1 MYHDKHKHEHSPK
14 LKKRCLVSASRLAEM
29 LQPTPNL
36 RNAAYLSV
44 HKTAGPSNQTES
56 MNVQSHMSTLPRSTR
71 NRTNSVNLEDYETDN
86 IDTEDADLMRRTYR
100 PATIKVENNPSLDE
114 QSSPMQEKRT
124 RDTISLPRREGLRPR
139 KSTIRH
145 SSQDSEDQECTEEED
160 DRNKGEAGDEGE
172 EDEVDEVEE
181 EGEEGKEQEG
191 RRRYALRNRT
201 EARRFSLEKEE
212 NQRLQS
218 PPRKV
223 LHKGMGIKNA
233 RDARR
238 GGSRAEKHRCAQR
251 VDDSD
256 DSLLVDEMDQ
266 GPVGSSSWM
275 HVGNTNFGQQWVC
288 GGLDMHN
295 ATAWGL
301 KVAASGWG
309 HQGDTFGYG
318 GVGAQP
324 AEPSSKGGA
333 DIQPL
338 QVDETVSFDDIG
350 GLSDHIDAL
359 KEMVFFPL
367 LYPDFFAN
375 YHISPPRGV
384 LLCGPPGTGKTLIA
398 RALACAASK
407 AGQKVNFYMR
417 KGADVLSKW
426 VGEAERQ
433 LKLLFLEAQRNQP
446 SIIFFD
452 EIDGLAPVRSSKQEQ
467 IHNSIVSTLLA
478 LMDGLDSRGQV
489 VLIGAT
495 NRIDAIDGALR
506 RPGRFDREFVF
517 SLPDCKARAEILK
530 IHTRKWKNPLSEE
543 IRMELAA
550 ACMGYCGA
558 DLKALCTEAAI
569 NAFREKYPQIYTSD
583 DKFVIDLDS
592 VKVEK
597 HDFLEAMS
605 TITPAAHRGATVQSR
620 PLSPVIAPCLQGQ
633 LKIISDYIS
642 DIFYVVAKGDKKD
655 SLNDSSR
662 HLAKLLGFPYG
673 SSIPFVYRPR
683 LLLCGKEGAGLDHI
697 GPAVLHELERFP
709 VHCLGLPSLLS
720 DPSARTPEEA
730 LVHIVGEARR
740 TTPSI
745 LYLPQ
750 LQLWWETAHDQL
762 RAVLL
767 SILEELPSDLPLLLL
782 ATSSVPSDELDGEAA
797 SLFGRRYIYQVEKPS
812 SDDRCRFISQLVD
825 AVLTIP
831 DQQVVVTPKKNVSNP
846 ELPKVPKAARGPS
859 ETELRAKV
867 EAEEHAIRRLRMC
880 LRDVCSRLLYEKRF
894 SVFHY
899 PVMDEDAPD
908 YYAIVQNPMDITTLL
923 QRVDNRRY
931 LTCSAFLQDVELIP
945 ANAKAYNGDDYN
957 GARIVSR
964 AYALRDAILGMLSQ
978 MDPALVAFCDKIAAQ
993 GGPTRLSEDSTTN
1006 FPSNPVAQP
1015 VHITRAS
1022 ECLRNVQPD
1031 MNVSQSYEV
1040 LKRSKQ
1046 NSDPDQGKV
1055 VAGDSDPFAEDR
1067 SQPMEIDTPGQNTL
1081 KTKCLH
1087 GSVTNEAFKGVQ
1099 QCEANNQE
1107 EIMNQPEHKSS
1118 SKVPISNHL
1127 AVQIESIE
1135 DNFVKC
1141 TEGYGISELERLYAL
1156 ICRRVISLADANK
1169 PTIIKFLKDF
1179 SSDESN
1185 FHR

>member
-1 MYHDKHKHEHSPK
+1 MSAAALFCMSYGWKSVNLPFTCKTQWRVKEIETEGEEEFAKESP
-14 LKKRCLVSASRLAEM
+14 AQE
-29 LQPTPNL
+29 
-36 RNAAYLSV
+36 V
-44 HKTAGPSNQTES
+44 HKTAGPSNLTES
-56 MNVQSHMSTLPRSTR
+56 MNVQSHTSTPPRSTR
-71 NRTNSVNLEDYETDN
+71 NRINSVNLEDYEIDN
-86 IDTEDADLMRRTYR
+86 IDTEDADLMRQTYR
-100 PATIKVENNPSLDE
+100 PATIKVENNPSQDE

-124 RDTISLPRREGLRPR
+124 RDTISLPWREALRPR

-160 DRNKGEAGDEGE
+160 DRNKGEARDEGE

-191 RRRYALRNRT
+191 RRWYALQNRT
-201 EARRFSLEKEE
+201 EARSFSLEKEE
-212 NQRLQS
+212 KQRLQS

-233 RDARR
+233 HDARR

-266 GPVGSSSWM
+266 GPIGSSSWM
-275 HVGNTNFGQQWVC
+275 HH
-288 GGLDMHN
+288 LD
-295 ATAWGL
+295 
-301 KVAASGWG
+301 
-309 HQGDTFGYG
+309 GDT
-318 GVGAQP
+318 
-324 AEPSSKGGA
+324 K
-333 DIQPL
+333 
-338 QVDETVSFDDIG
+338 VDETVSFDDIG
-350 GLSDHIDAL
+350 GLSNHIDAL

-384 LLCGPPGTGKTLIA
+384 LLCGPLGTGKTLIS

-407 AGQKVNFYMR
+407 VGQKVNFYMR
-417 KGADVLSKW
+417 KGANVLSKW
-426 VGEAERQ
+426 VGEAEQQ
-433 LKLLFLEAQRNQP
+433 LKLLFEEAQRNQP

-478 LMDGLDSRGQV
+478 LMDGLDSRGQL
-489 VLIGAT
+489 VLIGVT
-495 NRIDAIDGALR
+495 NRTDAIDGALR
-506 RPGRFDREFVF
+506 RPSQFDREFVF
-517 SLPDCKARAEILK
+517 SLPDCKAQAEILK
-530 IHTRKWKNPLSEE
+530 IHTRKWKNPLSKEL
-543 IRMELAA
+543 RMELAI
-550 ACMGYCGA
+550 ACMGYCGV
-558 DLKALCTEAAI
+558 DLKALCTKATI

-592 VKVEK
+592 LKVEK

-605 TITPAAHRGATVQSR
+605 TITPVAHRCATVQSR

-633 LKIISDYIS
+633 LKIISHYIS

-655 SLNDSSR
+655 SLNDSSH

-673 SSIPFVYRPR
+673 SSIPFFYRPR

-697 GPAVLHELERFP
+697 GPAVLHKLERFP

-720 DPSARTPEEA
+720 DPSARTPEEV

-750 LQLWWETAHDQL
+750 LQLC
-762 RAVLL
+762 
-767 SILEELPSDLPLLLL
+767 
-782 ATSSVPSDELDGEAA
+782 
-797 SLFGRRYIYQVEKPS
+797 YQVEKPS
-812 SDDRCRFISQLVD
+812 LDDRCRFISQLVD
-825 AVLTIP
+825 VVLTIP
-831 DQQVVVTPKKNVSNP
+831 DQQVVITPKKNVSNP

-859 ETELRAKV
+859 ETELHAK
-867 EAEEHAIRRLRMC
+867 
-880 LRDVCSRLLYEKRF
+880 
-894 SVFHY
+894 
-899 PVMDEDAPD
+899 
-908 YYAIVQNPMDITTLL
+908 
-923 QRVDNRRY
+923 
-931 LTCSAFLQDVELIP
+931 
-945 ANAKAYNGDDYN
+945 
-957 GARIVSR
+957 
-964 AYALRDAILGMLSQ
+964 ILGMLSQ

-1015 VHITRAS
+1015 VHITRTS

-1031 MNVSQSYEV
+1031 MNVSQSYEG

-1081 KTKCLH
+1081 
-1087 GSVTNEAFKGVQ
+1087 
-1099 QCEANNQE
+1099 
-1107 EIMNQPEHKSS
+1107 
-1118 SKVPISNHL
+1118 
-1127 AVQIESIE
+1127 
-1135 DNFVKC
+1135 
-1141 TEGYGISELERLYAL
+1141 
-1156 ICRRVISLADANK
+1156 
-1169 PTIIKFLKDF
+1169 
-1179 SSDESN
+1179 
-1185 FHR
+1185 

>member
-1 MYHDKHKHEHSPK
+1 
-14 LKKRCLVSASRLAEM
+14 A
-29 LQPTPNL
+29 
-36 RNAAYLSV
+36 
-44 HKTAGPSNQTES
+44 HKTAGPSSQTENV
-56 MNVQSHMSTLPRSTR
+56 NVQSHITLRRSTR
-71 NRTNSVNLEDYETDN
+71 KRKISVNLEDYETDN
-86 IDTEDADLMRRTYR
+86 TDTEDADLMRRTYR
-100 PATIKVENNPSLDE
+100 SSSTKVENNPSQDE
-114 QSSPMQEKRT
+114 QSSPVQQKKT
-124 RDTISLPRREGLRPR
+124 RGTASLPRREGLRPR
-139 KSTIRH
+139 RSTRSTMQQ
-145 SSQDSEDQECTEEED
+145 SSQDSEEDQESSEEED
-160 DRNKGEAGDEGE
+160 DREEGEGGNEGE
-172 EDEVDEVEE
+172 EDGEEEVEE
-181 EGEEGKEQEG
+181 EGEEGEEQEG

-201 EARRFSLEKEE
+201 EVRRFSPEKEE
-212 NQRLQS
+212 KQRPRS
-218 PPRKV
+218 PPRRV
-223 LHKGMGIKNA
+223 LHQGMGAKNA
-233 RDARR
+233 REARR
-238 GGSRAEKHRCAQR
+238 GGSKPYKRHRAPRI
-251 VDDSD
+251 DDSD

-266 GPVGSSSWM
+266 GPVGSFLRG
-275 HVGNTNFGQQWVC
+275 GNRNFGPQWIC
-288 GGLDMHN
+288 GGLDMHST
-295 ATAWGL
+295 TAWGL
-301 KVAASGWG
+301 NVAASGWG

-318 GVGAQP
+318 GVGAQT
-324 AEPSSKGGA
+324 AGPSSKGGA

-338 QVDETVSFDDIG
+338 QVDETVTFDDIG
-350 GLSDHIDAL
+350 GLSHYIDAL

-433 LKLLFLEAQRNQP
+433 LKLLFEEAQRNQP

-517 SLPDCKARAEILK
+517 PLPDCKARAEILK
-530 IHTRKWKNPLSEE
+530 IHTRKWKNPPSEE
-543 IRMELAA
+543 LKTELAA
-550 ACMGYCGA
+550 ACVGYCGA

-569 NAFREKYPQIYTSD
+569 RAFRQKYPQVYTSD
-583 DKFVIDLDS
+583 DEFVIDVDS

-605 TITPAAHRGATVQSR
+605 TITPAAHRGAIVHSR
-620 PLSPVIAPCLQGQ
+620 PLSPVIAPCLQEH
-633 LKIISDYIS
+633 LKIIRNH
-642 DIFYVVAKGDKKD
+642 IFEIFPIVAKGDTKD
-655 SLNDSSR
+655 SLEDNS
-662 HLAKLLGFPYG
+662 HNLAKLFGYPYG

-683 LLLCGKEGAGLDHI
+683 ILLCGKEGAGLDHI
-697 GPAVLHELERFP
+697 GPAVLHDLERFP
-709 VHCLGLPSLLS
+709 VHSLGLPSLLS
-720 DPSARTPEEA
+720 DLSAKTPEEA

-767 SILEELPSDLPLLLL
+767 TLLQELPSDLPVLLL

-797 SLFGRRYIYQVEKPS
+797 ALFFRRYTYQVEKPTS
-812 SDDRCRFISQLVD
+812 EDRHKFFLQLVE
-825 AVLTIP
+825 AVLSIP
-831 DQQVVVTPKKNVSNP
+831 DQQVVQSPEKNVSIP
-846 ELPKVPKAARGPS
+846 ELAKVPKVARGPS
-859 ETELRAKV
+859 GTELRAKA

-908 YYAIVQNPMDITTLL
+908 YYSIVQNPMDVATLL
-923 QRVDNRRY
+923 QRVDNGRY

-964 AYALRDAILGMLSQ
+964 AFALRDAVHGMLSQ

-993 GGPTRLSEDSTTN
+993 GGPTRLSEDSATN
-1006 FPSNPVAQP
+1006 FPSNPVVQP
-1015 VHITRAS
+1015 VHVTRAS
-1022 ECLRNVQPD
+1022 ARLRHVQPE
-1031 MNVSQSYEV
+1031 MNVTQSYEV
-1040 LKRSKQ
+1040 LKRSKRT
-1046 NSDPDQGKV
+1046 NDPDQGEV
-1055 VAGDSDPFAEDR
+1055 LGGNSDPFVEDR
-1067 SQPMEIDTPGQNTL
+1067 SQAMEIDTLGQDAPPTSKSPHSNVANETFKDLQQSINGEVNVKNDITSKPLPPTDVAENTIAEVED
-1081 KTKCLH
+1081 
-1087 GSVTNEAFKGVQ
+1087 GES
-1099 QCEANNQE
+1099 
-1107 EIMNQPEHKSS
+1107 KSS
-1118 SKVPISNHL
+1118 PKMPISKNL
-1127 AVQIESIE
+1127 VEQIESIKQI
-1135 DNFVKC
+1135 FVQF
-1141 TEGYGISELERLYAL
+1141 TDGYGISELERLYT
-1156 ICRRVISLADANK
+1156 R
-1169 PTIIKFLKDF
+1169 
-1179 SSDESN
+1179 
-1185 FHR
+1185 

>member
-1 MYHDKHKHEHSPK
+1 
-14 LKKRCLVSASRLAEM
+14 
-29 LQPTPNL
+29 
-36 RNAAYLSV
+36 
-44 HKTAGPSNQTES
+44 
-56 MNVQSHMSTLPRSTR
+56 MNVQSHTSTPPRSTR

-86 IDTEDADLMRRTYR
+86 IDTEDADLMRQTYR
-100 PATIKVENNPSLDE
+100 PATIKVENNPSQDE
-114 QSSPMQEKRT
+114 QSK
-124 RDTISLPRREGLRPR
+124 
-139 KSTIRH
+139 
-145 SSQDSEDQECTEEED
+145 EED

-191 RRRYALRNRT
+191 RRQYALRNRT
-201 EARRFSLEKEE
+201 EVTRFSLEKEE
-212 NQRLQS
+212 KQRLQS

-223 LHKGMGIKNA
+223 LHKGMRIKNA
-233 RDARR
+233 RDLRR
-238 GGSRAEKHRCAQR
+238 GGSRAEKHHCAQR
-251 VDDSD
+251 VDYSD
-256 DSLLVDEMDQ
+256 DSVLVDEMDQ
-266 GPVGSSSWM
+266 GLVGSSSWM

-295 ATAWGL
+295 ATAWDL

-309 HQGDTFGYG
+309 HQGDMFGYG

-338 QVDETVSFDDIG
+338 QVDKTVSFNDIG

-367 LYPDFFAN
+367 LYPAFFAN

-384 LLCGPPGTGKTLIA
+384 LLCGPPGTGKMLIA
-398 RALACAASK
+398 RPLACAASK

-426 VGEAERQ
+426 VGEAKRQ
-433 LKLLFLEAQRNQP
+433 LKLLLEEAQRNQP
-446 SIIFFD
+446 SIVFFD
-452 EIDGLAPVRSSKQEQ
+452 EIDGLAPMRSSKQEQ

-506 RPGRFDREFVF
+506 RPSRFDREFVF

-543 IRMELAA
+543 LRMELVA

-558 DLKALCTEAAI
+558 DLKALCIEAVI

-605 TITPAAHRGATVQSR
+605 TITPAAHRGAIVQST

-642 DIFYVVAKGDKKD
+642 DIFYIVAKGDKKD

-697 GPAVLHELERFP
+697 GPAVLHKLERFP

-750 LQLWWETAHDQL
+750 LQLWLETAHDQL

-782 ATSSVPSDELDGEAA
+782 ATSSVPSDEFDGEAA
-797 SLFGRRYIYQVEKPS
+797 SFYQVEKPS
-812 SDDRCRFISQLVD
+812 SDDRCRFILQLVD
-825 AVLTIP
+825 AILTIP
-831 DQQVVVTPKKNVSNP
+831 DQQVVITPKKNVSNS

-859 ETELRAKV
+859 ETELRAQV

-908 YYAIVQNPMDITTLL
+908 YYAIDQNPMDITTLL

-978 MDPALVAFCDKIAAQ
+978 MDPALVAFCDKIAAP
-993 GGPTRLSEDSTTN
+993 GGPTRLSED
-1006 FPSNPVAQP
+1006 
-1015 VHITRAS
+1015 
-1022 ECLRNVQPD
+1022 
-1031 MNVSQSYEV
+1031 
-1040 LKRSKQ
+1040 
-1046 NSDPDQGKV
+1046 
-1055 VAGDSDPFAEDR
+1055 
-1067 SQPMEIDTPGQNTL
+1067 
-1081 KTKCLH
+1081 
-1087 GSVTNEAFKGVQ
+1087 
-1099 QCEANNQE
+1099 
-1107 EIMNQPEHKSS
+1107 
-1118 SKVPISNHL
+1118 
-1127 AVQIESIE
+1127 
-1135 DNFVKC
+1135 
-1141 TEGYGISELERLYAL
+1141 
-1156 ICRRVISLADANK
+1156 
-1169 PTIIKFLKDF
+1169 
-1179 SSDESN
+1179 
-1185 FHR
+1185 

>member
-1 MYHDKHKHEHSPK
+1 
-14 LKKRCLVSASRLAEM
+14 
-29 LQPTPNL
+29 
-36 RNAAYLSV
+36 
-44 HKTAGPSNQTES
+44 
-56 MNVQSHMSTLPRSTR
+56 MNVQSHMSTPPHSTG
-71 NRTNSVNLEDYETDN
+71 NGTNSVNLEDYETDN
-86 IDTEDADLMRRTYR
+86 IDTEDADLMRQTYR
-100 PATIKVENNPSLDE
+100 PSTIKVENNPSQDE

-124 RDTISLPRREGLRPR
+124 RDTISLPR
-139 KSTIRH
+139 
-145 SSQDSEDQECTEEED
+145 
-160 DRNKGEAGDEGE
+160 NKGEARDEGE

-181 EGEEGKEQEG
+181 EVLEGKEQEG
-191 RRRYALRNRT
+191 RRWYALRNRI

-212 NQRLQS
+212 KQRLQS
-218 PPRKV
+218 PPCKV
-223 LHKGMGIKNA
+223 LH
-233 RDARR
+233 
-238 GGSRAEKHRCAQR
+238 
-251 VDDSD
+251 
-256 DSLLVDEMDQ
+256 EMDQ
-266 GPVGSSSWM
+266 GLVGSSSWM

-324 AEPSSKGGA
+324 TEPSSKGRA

-384 LLCGPPGTGKTLIA
+384 LLCGPLGIGKMLIA
-398 RALACAASK
+398 RALACTASK
-407 AGQKVNFYMR
+407 AGQNVNFYMR

-426 VGEAERQ
+426 VGEAEQQ
-433 LKLLFLEAQRNQP
+433 LKLLFEEAQRNQP

-452 EIDGLAPVRSSKQEQ
+452 EIDGLAPVRSSKQEK

-495 NRIDAIDGALR
+495 NRFDAIDGALR
-506 RPGRFDREFVF
+506 RP
-517 SLPDCKARAEILK
+517 
-530 IHTRKWKNPLSEE
+530 
-543 IRMELAA
+543 
-550 ACMGYCGA
+550 
-558 DLKALCTEAAI
+558 EAAI
-569 NAFREKYPQIYTSD
+569 NAFCEKYPQIYTSD

-620 PLSPVIAPCLQGQ
+620 PLSLVIAPCLQGH

-642 DIFYVVAKGDKKD
+642 DIFYVVAKGDKKY

-683 LLLCGKEGAGLDHI
+683 LLLCVKEGAGLDHI
-697 GPAVLHELERFP
+697 GSAVLHELERFP

-720 DPSARTPEEA
+720 DPSAWTPKEA

-750 LQLWWETAHDQL
+750 LQLWWEMAHDQL

-782 ATSSVPSDELDGEAA
+782 ATSSVPSDELDGEVA
-797 SLFGRRYIYQVEKPS
+797 SLFDRRYIYQVEKPC

-831 DQQVVVTPKKNVSNP
+831 DQQVVITPKKNVSNP

-880 LRDVCSRLLYEKRF
+880 FRDVCSRLLYEKRF

-923 QRVDNRRY
+923 QRVDNRHY

-945 ANAKAYNGDDYN
+945 ANAKEYNGDDYN

-978 MDPALVAFCDKIAAQ
+978 MDPALVAFCDKIA
-993 GGPTRLSEDSTTN
+993 
-1006 FPSNPVAQP
+1006 V
-1015 VHITRAS
+1015 
-1022 ECLRNVQPD
+1022 
-1031 MNVSQSYEV
+1031 
-1040 LKRSKQ
+1040 
-1046 NSDPDQGKV
+1046 QGKV

-1107 EIMNQPEHKSS
+1107 EIMNQTERKSS

-1127 AVQIESIE
+1127 AEQIESIE